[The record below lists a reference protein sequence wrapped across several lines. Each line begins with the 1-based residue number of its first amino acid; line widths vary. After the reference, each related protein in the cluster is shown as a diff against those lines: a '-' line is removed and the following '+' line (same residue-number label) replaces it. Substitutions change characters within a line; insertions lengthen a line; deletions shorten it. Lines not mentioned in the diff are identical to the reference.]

1 MTESLHERVKFGP
14 FEADLNTREIWKSG
28 LKLKLSGQPFE
39 ILAMLMERPGQLV
52 TREELRK
59 RIWSEDTFVDFGHG
73 LNAAVNKLRET
84 LSDSAEDPRYI
95 ETLPRRGYR
104 FIAKIEEPE
113 TNLPQ
118 SDPFVP
124 AGRPLETDRAA
135 TPRAIEA
142 PVPAV
147 APSKEANWRGDVV
160 DESWQA
166 EVPVKRQTFA
176 YAWTLLALVALAAIL
191 MSKHWFE
198 TQNFEWQNSQRTE
211 AAERELKLKQASERS
226 VSHAPGIWRL
236 DLANAANPKARTL
249 VTSSPESI
257 AGPQPSPNGKKL
269 AFMSGPD
276 NGTDIWVSNL
286 DGSSAAKLTTLGR
299 CGTPRW
305 SPDSRWIAFDTLA
318 RQIHPSIAVISADDG
333 SLRAVADD
341 KWSNMVPSWSRD
353 GNWIYFASNR
363 AADDLESQVWKVS
376 VDTGQFVQVTHQ
388 GGFSAYESPDRRT
401 LYYAKTRYPNPEI
414 WAVPVDGG
422 TEARVSPLLRPSTWA
437 NWALTEKGILFLSE
451 YSEKGSTLEF
461 FDFATGGVRP
471 IAPLE
476 NASFWLSASVDGK
489 SVWYSE
495 LTQEQAH
502 LAFKT
507 EEH

>member
-1 MTESLHERVKFGP
+1 MTDILNKRIKFGC
-14 FEADLNTREIWKSG
+14 FEADLTTRELWKSG

-39 ILAMLMERPGQLV
+39 ILAMLVERPGQLV
-52 TREELRK
+52 TREELRR

-73 LNAAVNKLRET
+73 LNAAVNKLRDA

-104 FIAKIEEPE
+104 FIAKIEEPGLVPPQPE
-113 TNLPQ
+113 TLHAA
-118 SDPFVP
+118 VH
-124 AGRPLETDRAA
+124 PLETDGP
-135 TPRAIEA
+135 TPRALEA

-147 APSKEANWRGDVV
+147 PPSKEANWRGDVV

-191 MSKHWFE
+191 MSKYWFE
-198 TQNFEWQNSQRTE
+198 TQSSEQQNPDRTE
-211 AAERELKLKQASERS
+211 AVERELKLKLAAERP

-236 DLANAANPKARTL
+236 DLANATDPKARTL
-249 VTSSPESI
+249 VTSSPDSI
-257 AGPQPSPNGKKL
+257 GGPQPSPDGKKL
-269 AFMSGPD
+269 VFTSGP
-276 NGTDIWVSNL
+276 NNATDIWVSNL
-286 DGSSAAKLTTLGR
+286 DGASAAKLTSLGR

-305 SPDSRWIAFDTLA
+305 SPDSRWIAFDGDGRRSESGIYMILA
-318 RQIHPSIAVISADDG
+318 DGGTVRPIVDD
-333 SLRAVADD
+333 LW
-341 KWSNMVPSWSRD
+341 KNMVPSWSRD
-353 GNWIYFASNR
+353 GKWIYFASNR

-376 VDTGQFVQVTHQ
+376 VDNGQFVQVTRK
-388 GGFSAYESPDRRT
+388 GGFSAYESADGRT
-401 LYYAKTRYPNPEI
+401 LYYAKTRYANPEI
-414 WAVPVDGG
+414 WEVPVNGG
-422 TEARVSPLLRPSTWA
+422 AETRVSSLLRPSTWA